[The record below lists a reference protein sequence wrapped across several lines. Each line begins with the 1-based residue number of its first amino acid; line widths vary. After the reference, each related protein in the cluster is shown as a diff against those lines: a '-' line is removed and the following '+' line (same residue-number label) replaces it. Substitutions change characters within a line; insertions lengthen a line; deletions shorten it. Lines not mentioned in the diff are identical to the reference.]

1 MDDLLNTSEAA
12 ERLGLTVRAVQKMIE
27 AGRLEA
33 KRVGRDYVI
42 LASALNDIKR
52 KSQAG
57 RPPKAKEEAE
67 KSVAKKRIRKKDQT
81 RLFKT
86 LS

>member
-27 AGRLEA
+27 AGRLKA
-33 KRVGRDYVI
+33 RRVGRDYII
-42 LASALNDIKR
+42 LASSLSDIKR

-57 RPPKAKEEAE
+57 RPPKTARALQP
-67 KSVAKKRIRKKDQT
+67 KKD
-81 RLFKT
+81 RNK
-86 LS
+86 

>member
-27 AGRLEA
+27 AGRLQA
-33 KRVGRDYVI
+33 KRVGRDYII
-42 LASALNDIKR
+42 LASSLSDITR

-57 RPPKAKEEAE
+57 RPPNTAKVQQ
-67 KSVAKKRIRKKDQT
+67 SKKKDRKK
-81 RLFKT
+81 
-86 LS
+86 

>member
-27 AGRLEA
+27 AGRLQA
-33 KRVGRDYVI
+33 KRVGRDYII
-42 LASALNDIKR
+42 LASSLSDIKR

-57 RPPKAKEEAE
+57 RPPNTARTLQT
-67 KSVAKKRIRKKDQT
+67 KKDRKK
-81 RLFKT
+81 
-86 LS
+86 